1 MTEEVTIN
9 TSVETAVVPV
19 LVEVTPTVLI
29 LVMGVR
35 HSDIGA
41 EERATCAGMAGA
53 VIHESIA
60 RLLSWKVT

>member
-1 MTEEVTIN
+1 MTEEVTI
-9 TSVETAVVPV
+9 TMSVETATVPV

-35 HSDIGA
+35 HSDIVV
-41 EERATCAGMAGA
+41 EERATFAGTAEP

-60 RLLSWKVT
+60 CLLSREVT